1 MFSLFRYVVLMFV
14 YFMRWARSPGYEKT
28 FIKIK
33 INRGSTH
40 KYSFSVHDHRHL
52 LILANDFECNMH
64 LLVQS

>member
-1 MFSLFRYVVLMFV
+1 MFV

-33 INRGSTH
+33 INRGSAH
-40 KYSFSVHDHRHL
+40 KCLFSVHGHRHL
-52 LILANDFECNMH
+52 LILTNDFGCNKH

>member
-1 MFSLFRYVVLMFV
+1 MFFSVLETPAM
-14 YFMRWARSPGYEKT
+14 KKLL
-28 FIKIK
+28 IKLC
-33 INRGSTH
+33 RGSTH